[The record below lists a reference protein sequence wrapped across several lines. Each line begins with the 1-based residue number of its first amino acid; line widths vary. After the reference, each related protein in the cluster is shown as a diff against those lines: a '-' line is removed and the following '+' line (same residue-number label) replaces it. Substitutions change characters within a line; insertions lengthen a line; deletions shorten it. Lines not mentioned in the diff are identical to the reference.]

1 MRNISRWPTLWLTVS
16 LAVALAFALA
26 ACGSSAGT
34 GPGAKPSPSPTYTT
48 VKGYG
53 TAYGCPSDAVVNPQ
67 PTAPNIVINMSQR
80 NSIITAHAG
89 NVIEVH
95 LPFGEV
101 WQGPKASQGVLAL
114 QTPSGYA
121 LKDKGVCVW
130 RFVAQGT
137 GTTNLTFTG
146 RAICKLGQF
155 CPLYILALPFTVK
168 VA

>member
-1 MRNISRWPTLWLTVS
+1 MRNVSRWPTLWLTVS

-26 ACGSSAGT
+26 ACGSSLGT
-34 GPGAKPSPSPTYTT
+34 GPGAKPSPTYTT

-53 TAYGCPSDAVVNPQ
+53 TAYGCPSDVVVNPQ
-67 PTAPNIVINMSQR
+67 PSAPNIVINITRR
-80 NSIITAHAG
+80 NTIITAHAG

-95 LPFGEV
+95 LPFGEL
-101 WQGPKASQGVLAL
+101 WQGPNASQGILAL

-130 RFVAQGT
+130 RFVAQGS
-137 GTTNLTFTG
+137 GTANLTFTG

-155 CPLYILALPFTVK
+155 CPQYILALPFTVK